1 MVGYI
6 SGTISLILFLIV
18 LTYHAVT
25 QLLFKIQLGQKFKNR
40 FNRQL
45 NDSENDEQVSL
56 VTMQDSEEHKLATYS
71 EVDPPPRRDAVPLSY
86 FVNFRSGKNT
96 TDCVSE
102 SVNDEENELKP
113 IEQAINSSAPYSL
126 MR

>member
-45 NDSENDEQVSL
+45 NDSENEEQVNF
-56 VTMQDSEEHKLATYS
+56 VTVQDSEEGKPATYS

-86 FVNFRSGKNT
+86 LVNLRSRRNT
-96 TDCVSE
+96 TDSVSG
-102 SVNDEENELKP
+102 SANCEENELKP
-113 IEQAINSSAPYSL
+113 IEQAINSSTPYSL
-126 MR
+126 MK